1 MYVVFFIFV
10 AINLY
15 YICRLMLL
23 IASWATERI
32 QLPLLNWMNEKFGI
46 NYRYCSGFQIFSPID
61 FDYTDE
67 TEDESEDDNDIKHST
82 IKKEIILIDETV
94 D

>member
-23 IASWATERI
+23 MTGWATEHI

-46 NYRYCSGFQIFSPID
+46 NYRYCGSTQLYSPDD

-67 TEDESEDDNDIKHST
+67 DETEDDNDIKHST